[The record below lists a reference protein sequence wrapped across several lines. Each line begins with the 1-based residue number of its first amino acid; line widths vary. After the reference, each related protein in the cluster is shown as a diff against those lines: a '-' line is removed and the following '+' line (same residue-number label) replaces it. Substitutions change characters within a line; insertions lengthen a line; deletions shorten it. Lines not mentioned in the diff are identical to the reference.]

1 MVIHLDG
8 RNSVS
13 THETV
18 LHNINLIQFRILD
31 HLIESLLE
39 QNFDT
44 SAERELSIL
53 EKRKVEA
60 DFDVQACTYN
70 LKTIS
75 NFLRFAS
82 INVWSSDRLYSPLL
96 TMDVDFWKVSSHV
109 GNETEAGNQDL
120 RVHGPF
126 FLISVCLH
134 LLDMDFSHWYENEG
148 KDLVLREAAI
158 ALLEQLCSGPHTHAT
173 LPLGLERPLVRLL
186 SDATKSHEISIQLG
200 LLSLLSSMLKRHSD
214 SSKGL
219 DGTISPEIAANT
231 GERNSKRDSVSLRTR
246 QEDPPTFLELAPGA
260 LLDSFIN
267 AISTPSSY
275 SILDPWVQ
283 FMEQCLPLYEGHAIQ
298 TLMALVDTL
307 INSIGKVFRDI
318 QQTFESQNQST
329 DTPEPI
335 SGLLGLLNGLETIVV
350 KCHERLLR
358 YESSASSSKPSE
370 PNQGFFGNMVSGVIA
385 SESTSQK
392 QSTTNSRLT
401 VLLYFRDAIT
411 MCFSIWLWG
420 SDLPRMSGYPSQV
433 SPSVDYI
440 SARLKHRVR
449 RLLEHLFLLETL
461 ECLEILI
468 LLQYGSSEAQGPRNT
483 TGLSLLHVL
492 SGSRPRNTIPVI
504 FNAIYSRTNSAALD
518 SGSISS
524 KTTNITEMQLSHFL
538 VQYVQSL
545 ENDAM
550 DEIWSDCITF
560 LRDVLANP
568 LPHRQILPLLLQFTS
583 TLGAKMSS
591 TTFGEQK
598 RLRRDL
604 GVS

>member
-1 MVIHLDG
+1 M
-8 RNSVS
+8 
-13 THETV
+13 
-18 LHNINLIQFRILD
+18 
-31 HLIESLLE
+31 
-39 QNFDT
+39 
-44 SAERELSIL
+44 
-53 EKRKVEA
+53 
-60 DFDVQACTYN
+60 YN
-70 LKTIS
+70 LKTVS
-75 NFLRFAS
+75 SVLRFAS
-82 INVWSSDRLYSPLL
+82 INVWSSDCLYSPLPA
-96 TMDVDFWKVSSHV
+96 MDVDYRKVSSHV
-109 GNETEAGNQDL
+109 SSETGAGDQDL

-126 FLISVCLH
+126 LLISICLH
-134 LLDMDFSHWYENEG
+134 LLDTDFYYWDEIGG
-148 KDLVLREAAI
+148 KNLVLREAAI
-158 ALLEQLCSGPHTHAT
+158 ALLEQLCGGPYADTI
-173 LPLGLERPLVRLL
+173 LPLGLERPLIGLL
-186 SDATKSHEISIQLG
+186 SDATKSHEVSIQLR
-200 LLSLLSSMLKRHSD
+200 LLSLLTSMLKKHLD
-214 SSKGL
+214 SARSL
-219 DGTISPEIAANT
+219 DGTVPLGIAANS
-231 GERNSKRDSVSLRTR
+231 GESDGQRNSLSLRTR
-246 QEDPPTFLELAPGA
+246 QENPPAFLDLAPSA
-260 LLDSFIN
+260 LLDGFIT

-283 FMEQCLPLYEGHAIQ
+283 FMEQCLPLYEAHAIQ
-298 TLMALVDTL
+298 TLMPLVDTF
-307 INSIGKVFRDI
+307 IKSIGKVFHEV
-318 QQTFESQNQST
+318 QQTFESQNRST
-329 DTPEPI
+329 DTSEPVA
-335 SGLLGLLNGLETIVV
+335 GLLGLLDGLEMVIV

-358 YESSASSSKPSE
+358 YESNVFSSKPSE
-370 PNQGFFGNMVSGVIA
+370 PNQGFFGNMVSGAIS

-401 VLLYFRDAIT
+401 VLLYFKDAIT

-420 SDLPRMSGYPSQV
+420 SDLPKISGYQSQV

-440 SARLKHRVR
+440 SARMKHRVR
-449 RLLEHLFLLETL
+449 RLLEHLFSLETL
-461 ECLEILI
+461 ECLETLI
-468 LLQYGSSEAQGPRNT
+468 LLQYDSPEAQDSQNT

-518 SGSISS
+518 SGSVSS
-524 KTTNITEMQLSHFL
+524 KTTNITEIQLSYFL
-538 VQYVQSL
+538 VQYVRSL